1 MTLFKAFYN
10 PQKNYY
16 DFLVNNNKLHD
27 SGMWKYVIIVITH
40 RILSSMNAQMRNFI
54 SKMQQVGKFTA
65 NFAFVE
71 TVQHAACAAFPKCTI
86 SVCHVL

>member
-1 MTLFKAFYN
+1 
-10 PQKNYY
+10 
-16 DFLVNNNKLHD
+16 
-27 SGMWKYVIIVITH
+27 MWKYVIIVITH

>member
-1 MTLFKAFYN
+1 MKDLKIVKQSNKKIFD
-10 PQKNYY
+10 QKSFHYP
-16 DFLVNNNKLHD
+16 
-27 SGMWKYVIIVITH
+27 SGTWKCVIMVITH

>member
-1 MTLFKAFYN
+1 M
-10 PQKNYY
+10 
-16 DFLVNNNKLHD
+16 
-27 SGMWKYVIIVITH
+27 H